1 MSEETENPEA
11 ENGEY
16 GAGSISVLKGLEAV
30 RKRPGMYI
38 GDTYERGL
46 HHLVYEV
53 IDNSIDE
60 ALAGYCTECTVKI
73 HIDNSIT
80 VIDNGRGIPV
90 AIHEE
95 EGLPAVELALTKLHA
110 GGKFDK
116 GSYKVSGGLHG
127 VGVSCVNA
135 LSEWLE
141 VRVRREGKLH
151 MMRFERGK
159 TIGGLEV
166 LGDSNETGTEV
177 IFKPDHQIF
186 TETTEY
192 KWEILAKR
200 LRELAF
206 LNPGITIHFVD
217 ERPEEGEKKE
227 KFFYPGGIKEFVKHL
242 NMVKTPVTDVVCF
255 STEKDDVVADIAMQ
269 YNDGFAES
277 IFTYVNNINTI
288 EGGTHLT
295 GFQAALT
302 TSINSYMKK
311 DPKYKNEA
319 NVTGNDVREGL
330 TAIVSVKVMEP
341 QFEGQTKTK
350 LGNSEVRGIVQSIV
364 NTEIGHFMEENPKAA
379 KMIVEKSL
387 MANRARQAAAKARE
401 MTRRKSTLDG
411 FNLPGK
417 LSDCS
422 SKDPDICEIYIV
434 EGDSAGGSAKQG
446 RDSSFQAIMPLR
458 GKVINVEKA
467 RIDKVYNN
475 EEIRSLI
482 TAIGC
487 GVADEFDISKVRY
500 KKVIIMTDADV
511 DGSHIMT
518 LLLTFFFRQMKPLIE
533 AGYIYVAQPPLYKVK
548 RGKRERYINTD
559 KELDGFLL
567 ELGLDNTKINPKAG
581 SEALTPRE
589 VNEIMAVVKR
599 TKSSTA
605 SLERHGIEL
614 GDYINAIAENG
625 DLPYMRIGVREDDGT
640 YSVEFARNEEEL
652 KDLIAAATERL
663 IPVEAPKEVSE
674 DGEEIEVSEESA
686 ESEKDEE
693 VSDLE
698 AEFAEDDLGID
709 MDDEIAA
716 GVNLHPSIELTEIHE
731 KVTFE
736 DLRNRLAEL
745 KLDLK
750 NLLPQEENLF
760 EITHGTEEIEVKSLM
775 DLFETVKT
783 FGRHGLSLQRYKGLG
798 EMNAS
803 QLWETT
809 MDPTKRDMLKV
820 TMEDAMEA
828 ERLFSLLMGD
838 IVPPR
843 RHYIEK
849 FASTVKDLDI

>member
-11 ENGEY
+11 DNGEY
-16 GAGSISVLKGLEAV
+16 GASSISVLKGLEAV

-53 IDNSIDE
+53 VDNSIDE

-90 AIHEE
+90 EINKE

-135 LSEWLE
+135 LSEWTE
-141 VRVRREGKLH
+141 VRVRREGKTH
-151 MMRFERGK
+151 MIRFERGK
-159 TIGGLEV
+159 TSSPLSVIGDAKG
-166 LGDSNETGTEV
+166 TGTEV
-177 IFKPDHQIF
+177 TFKPDSEIF
-186 TETTEY
+186 TETTDY

-206 LNPGITIHFVD
+206 LNPGIVIHFVD
-217 ERPEEGEKKE
+217 ERPEDGERKE
-227 KFFYPGGIKEFVKHL
+227 KFFFPGGIREFVKHL
-242 NMVKTPVTDVVCF
+242 NSAKTPVTDVVSF
-255 STEKDDVVADIAMQ
+255 STEKDTVIADVALQ

-302 TSINSYMKK
+302 STINSYMKN
-311 DPKYKNEA
+311 DPKYKNEQ

-330 TAIVSVKVMEP
+330 TAIISVKVQEP

-364 NTEIGHFMEENPKAA
+364 NTELGHFMEENPKAA
-379 KMIVEKSL
+379 KMVVEKAL
-387 MANRARQAAAKARE
+387 MANRARQAAAKARD

-422 SKDPDICEIYIV
+422 SKDPDLCEIYIV

-559 KELDGFLL
+559 KELDSFLI
-567 ELGLDNTKINPKAG
+567 ELGLDNTKISLKEKGEELSPK
-581 SEALTPRE
+581 E
-589 VNEIMAVVKR
+589 VNEILAVVKR
-599 TKSSTA
+599 TKSSTE
-605 SLERHGIEL
+605 SLERHGIHLNE
-614 GDYINAIAENG
+614 YIGAMDEDGN
-625 DLPYMRIGVREDDGT
+625 LPMVRLGVREDDGT
-640 YSVEFARNEEEL
+640 YTVEYARSEEEL
-652 KDLIAAATERL
+652 QELIDAATARL
-663 IPVEAPKEVSE
+663 IPVEEPKTESE
-674 DGEEIEVSEESA
+674 DGEESGEDANAAGA
-686 ESEKDEE
+686 EEE
-693 VSDLE
+693 VDE
-698 AEFAEDDLGID
+698 DDEFGDDDLGID
-709 MDDEIAA
+709 MDDDETDLSD
-716 GVNLHPSIELTEIHE
+716 LHPSIELTEIVE

-736 DLRNRLAEL
+736 NLRERLAEL
-745 KLDLK
+745 NLTLKDLQSSENSLFSVDNGKEDLDV
-750 NLLPQEENLF
+750 N
-760 EITHGTEEIEVKSLM
+760 SLM
-775 DLFETVKT
+775 DLFETIKD

-809 MDPTKRDMLKV
+809 MDPEKRDMLKV

-838 IVPPR
+838 VVPPR
-843 RHYIEK
+843 RHYIQK